1 MIEVV
6 MKSNGIAATTN
17 RQPSRPYAL
26 GYSDSEFRRL
36 ERQAEFFRDL
46 TEDVLRRAGL
56 APGMHVLDVGCGVG
70 DVSML
75 AATMVGATGSVRGID
90 RSPESLDVAGR
101 RAAAAGQPFVRF
113 QATEIDAF
121 SPEKQFDA
129 VIGRLVLMYQPDPA
143 ATLRRLRRHLRGDG
157 IIAFQE
163 MAMPL
168 ARTVPDSPQIDQC
181 TDWILTAFA
190 RAGCELDIGGKLFA
204 TFVAAGLP
212 MPQMIAAARV
222 EGGPHSPVY
231 DYLAGVLRSLLPV
244 MEHAGIATAADVA
257 IDDMA
262 ERLLKKAVA
271 QNACI
276 MLPPLVGTWVE
287 LPA

>member
-113 QATEIDAF
+113 QATEIDP
-121 SPEKQFDA
+121 SPPEKQFDA
-129 VIGRLVLMYQPDPA
+129 VIGRLALMYQPAPA

-168 ARTVPDSPQIDQC
+168 
-181 TDWILTAFA
+181 
-190 RAGCELDIGGKLFA
+190 
-204 TFVAAGLP
+204 
-212 MPQMIAAARV
+212 
-222 EGGPHSPVY
+222 
-231 DYLAGVLRSLLPV
+231 
-244 MEHAGIATAADVA
+244 
-257 IDDMA
+257 
-262 ERLLKKAVA
+262 
-271 QNACI
+271 
-276 MLPPLVGTWVE
+276 
-287 LPA
+287 

>member
-56 APGMHVLDVGCGVG
+56 APGMHVLDVGCG
-70 DVSML
+70 
-75 AATMVGATGSVRGID
+75 VGATGSVRGID

-231 DYLAGVLRSLLPV
+231 DYLAGVLRSRLPYWSTLASRRRQ
-244 MEHAGIATAADVA
+244 MSRST
-257 IDDMA
+257 
-262 ERLLKKAVA
+262 
-271 QNACI
+271 
-276 MLPPLVGTWVE
+276 TW
-287 LPA
+287 PSGC